1 MYWYYK
7 YPFLLVCLLIV
18 FGIGYFIYTR
28 LPEGVTDSIEQ
39 AEIFQG
45 EIEKQAGDGKEQ
57 DVSSSKKTVADGAKE
72 KNKQPRDRKNSE
84 ATSLMEKQLNAASE
98 QLQSGKLLAA
108 RTLARKVVEH
118 HDTIRFG
125 RHWTEAARI
134 ISEVN
139 TRLINSDIPC
149 PEKVRYEI
157 ASGDNLVNIAR
168 RFDTT
173 VSALQRGNPALDVND
188 PTIYPG
194 TTLLVYHGEWW
205 IEVLKNRFVLLLM
218 DGEHL
223 FKLYP
228 IAIGRQGRT
237 PEGEFV
243 IKNRQFH
250 PDWTPP
256 GRHIPYGDPE
266 NVLGTH
272 WLGLRPVADTD
283 KALSGYGIH
292 GTWEPESI
300 GTAASLGCVRMR
312 NESINELYDIVR
324 LGTKVVIRGEE

>member
-18 FGIGYFIYTR
+18 FGIGYFVYTR
-28 LPEGVTDSIEQ
+28 LPEDMTDSIERADIFHGETEQKSGDPRVGEASPPTETAPESTEQ
-39 AEIFQG
+39 A
-45 EIEKQAGDGKEQ
+45 
-57 DVSSSKKTVADGAKE
+57 
-72 KNKQPRDRKNSE
+72 NKHARNQHNQQ

-108 RTLARKVVEH
+108 RALARKVVEH
-118 HDTIRFG
+118 DDTIRFD
-125 RHWTEAARI
+125 RHWNEAARI
-134 ISEVN
+134 ISGVN

-157 ASGDNLVNIAR
+157 APGDNLVNIAH

-173 VSALQRGNPALDVND
+173 VGALQRGNPALDVND

-223 FKLYP
+223 FKQYP
-228 IAIGRQGRT
+228 VAIGRQGRT

-300 GTAASLGCVRMR
+300 GTAASMGCVRMR

-324 LGTKVVIRGEE
+324 LGTKVVIRGED